1 MSMYFDF
8 SGDQQALRET
18 VQRFLADRAP
28 VRYVREMYDDPAGTT
43 VAVWAGLAEMGLMG
57 ILIPEEFGGLGQG
70 LVDMGVVLEEMGRAV
85 HPGPFFSS
93 AVVAPSVVL
102 AVGDE
107 ADHAELLPAI
117 ASGATVATV
126 GLLEPG
132 QRYRWQEPVTR
143 ATPVAD
149 GWQLSGTKAHVP
161 DAARADLLFLTAA
174 TDEGVGLFALDATN
188 VEVAPEDV
196 LDGTRKQATVMVRE
210 APARRVGSGDAT
222 DAIGRALDQ
231 VLVGSVV
238 DAVGAGQ
245 AALDL
250 AIGYAKVRTQF
261 DRPIGAFQHVQ
272 RLCVDAFEMVEASRT
287 VGYYGLWACEGTDAV
302 EAHRAA
308 AMAKAFASDALPA
321 ACAWA
326 VQAHGGIGVTW
337 EHDLHL
343 FYKRCLSM
351 QLAHGA
357 AAEYYEEL
365 ASILMDA

>member
-1 MSMYFDF
+1 MTMYFDF
-8 SGDQQALRET
+8 SAEQQVLRET
-18 VQRFLADRAP
+18 VRRFLADRAP
-28 VRYVREMYDDPAGTT
+28 IRYVREMYDDPTGTT
-43 VAVWAGLAEMGLMG
+43 GAVWAGLAELGLMG
-57 ILIPEEFGGLGQG
+57 ILIPEEFGGLGRG
-70 LVDMGVVLEEMGRAV
+70 LVDMGVVLEEMGRAA

-93 AVVAPSVVL
+93 AVAAPSVVL
-102 AVGDE
+102 AVGDT
-107 ADHAELLPAI
+107 ADQAELLPAI

-132 QRYRWQEPVTR
+132 QRYHWQAPVTR
-143 ATPVAD
+143 AVPAGD
-149 GWQLSGTKAHVP
+149 GWQVSGTKAHVP
-161 DAARADLLFLTAA
+161 DAAAADLMLLTAA
-174 TDEGVGLFALDATN
+174 TPDGLGLFALDAAN
-188 VEVAPEDV
+188 VETAPHDV
-196 LDGTRKQATVMVRE
+196 LDGTRKEGTVTVRD

-222 DAIGRALDQ
+222 EALGRALDQ

-287 VGYYGLWACEGTDAV
+287 VGYYGLWACEGSDTG

-326 VQAHGGIGVTW
+326 IQAHGGIGVTW

-357 AAEYYEEL
+357 AAEHYEAL